1 MVKQIKKK
9 LLFTPGP
16 LTTSD
21 FTKKSML
28 IDLGSRD
35 REFIRINKLLFF
47 DILKLTHI
55 KSGYVCLPIQGS
67 GTFGLEATLSTLL
80 NYKSKILILSNGV
93 YGNRIIDIC
102 KRIGKKF
109 LILRFNEDSLININ
123 KIKETIAKNKAIS
136 HIALV
141 HCETSSGILNPL
153 KEISLICKK
162 YKKN

>member
-67 GTFGLEATLSTLL
+67 GTFSLEATFSTLL
-80 NYKSKILILSNGV
+80 NKNSRILVLTNGV
-93 YGNRIIDIC
+93 YGNR
-102 KRIGKKF
+102 
-109 LILRFNEDSLININ
+109 LINI
-123 KIKETIAKNKAIS
+123 
-136 HIALV
+136 
-141 HCETSSGILNPL
+141 
-153 KEISLICKK
+153 CKK
-162 YKKN
+162 NWKEFLNFKI